1 MPKAVYLIGTADPV
15 FHAITDRLVRSGARI
30 VSEAESADVVL
41 SIGEIEKTADLSVIP
56 NNIEENDFLEITD
69 DGPNIIVRIHDLL
82 VPEGVVGWG
91 GDVLYEWV
99 DWVKEGAD
107 GIAPSDIEAR
117 HWVHIRDAADAVS
130 LLALAD
136 SDALSQG
143 VIDLAGRRAWSTEA
157 VLHEMEML
165 WNRYTNAL
173 GLTHSVESLS
183 NITSPVVHQFSGMIE
198 RPDLAPLH
206 ETLKSIGIEEGWR
219 PLTAMRVSLMEL
231 FAHSETSK

>member
-1 MPKAVYLIGTADPV
+1 MSKIRESVSGTSNQRLPVPDRTHDTLSNDSALPPRTLLFKYIYSTVSPMVQDNVTSYTPLFSVSIISSIDPFV
-15 FHAITDRLVRSGARI
+15 DSIVPAICTPL
-30 VSEAESADVVL
+30 
-41 SIGEIEKTADLSVIP
+41 
-56 NNIEENDFLEITD
+56 
-69 DGPNIIVRIHDLL
+69 
-82 VPEGVVGWG
+82 
-91 GDVLYEWV
+91 
-99 DWVKEGAD
+99 
-107 GIAPSDIEAR
+107 
-117 HWVHIRDAADAVS
+117 ADAVS

-231 FAHSETSK
+231 FAHSEIE

>member
-1 MPKAVYLIGTADPV
+1 
-15 FHAITDRLVRSGARI
+15 
-30 VSEAESADVVL
+30 
-41 SIGEIEKTADLSVIP
+41 
-56 NNIEENDFLEITD
+56 
-69 DGPNIIVRIHDLL
+69 
-82 VPEGVVGWG
+82 
-91 GDVLYEWV
+91 
-99 DWVKEGAD
+99 
-107 GIAPSDIEAR
+107 
-117 HWVHIRDAADAVS
+117 VHIRDAADAVS

-231 FAHSETSK
+231 FAYSIYSISEWAKSSIKLTLMAVSGRHPSSIPIDFRVS